1 MSNRQLI
8 RPDLDDIRQA
18 PAGGGRRKTP
28 PPESTAAEAFY
39 YIKQMNSGTPMV
51 VVLNDGERLEGV
63 IEWYDRMCIKLNR
76 EAAPDLL
83 LMKHAI
89 RYMHKHEDFEDKDDL
104 EPGPED
110 QSMPAGNGKKTRRS

>member
-51 VVLNDGERLEGV
+51 VVLNDGEQLQGV
-63 IEWYDRMCIKLNR
+63 IEWYDRICIK
-76 EAAPDLL
+76 
-83 LMKHAI
+83 
-89 RYMHKHEDFEDKDDL
+89 
-104 EPGPED
+104 
-110 QSMPAGNGKKTRRS
+110 